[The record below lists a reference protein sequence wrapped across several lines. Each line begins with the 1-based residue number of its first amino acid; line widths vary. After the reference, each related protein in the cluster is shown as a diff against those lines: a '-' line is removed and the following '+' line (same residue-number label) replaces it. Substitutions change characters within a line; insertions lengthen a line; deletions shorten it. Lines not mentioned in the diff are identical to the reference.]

1 MLQLIQ
7 ESPNGVN
14 IQLSKSLLF
23 QLCKAIEKC
32 HSLDIIHRGKII
44 RTNDFLRNYKRNR
57 SYFSKSQK
65 MSSLKIC

>member
-7 ESPNGVN
+7 ENPNGVN
-14 IQLSKSLLF
+14 MNLSKSLLF

-32 HSLDIIHRGKII
+32 HSLDIIHRGKLI
-44 RTNDFLRNYKRNR
+44 RIKFENYDRNY
-57 SYFSKSQK
+57 SFFLSKQKK